1 MPPVRDRSRIAVVRR
16 GVDSRLP
23 HADGESG
30 VSDERRNLWLP
41 KNRIMKAELNGRL
54 KLSDAVRSVCELA
67 VSCSQNR
74 HVVEQRATRGVFD
87 RQAAWS
93 EQRLVIEVT

>member
-1 MPPVRDRSRIAVVRR
+1 MPPVRGRSRIAVVRR

-23 HADGESG
+23 HGDGGIRSP
-30 VSDERRNLWLP
+30 RRASKYLAAE
-41 KNRIMKAELNGRL
+41 NRIMKAELNARL

-87 RQAAWS
+87 QRAAWS
-93 EQRLVIEVT
+93 EQRLAIEVT